1 MEHMGAWGTHLEEGE
16 MAEHS
21 GDPLT
26 VVRFVDE
33 VQLERQVLLRFLRE
47 PQKLELWKGPSHDPH
62 QQLSKQNKN
71 LNHISTLL
79 YGYCFEH
86 APTI

>member
-1 MEHMGAWGTHLEEGE
+1 

-26 VVRFVDE
+26 VVRLVYE

-47 PQKLELWKGPSHDPH
+47 PQKLELWKGPGYDPH
-62 QQLSKQNKN
+62 QQLSKQNQN
-71 LNHISTLL
+71 LNRISTLL
-79 YGYCFEH
+79 YGHCFER

>member
-1 MEHMGAWGTHLEEGE
+1 

-26 VVRFVDE
+26 VVRFVDK
-33 VQLERQVLLRFLRE
+33 VQLERQVLLRFLGQ

-62 QQLSKQNKN
+62 QQLSKQNQN
-71 LNHISTLL
+71 LNLISTLL
-79 YGYCFEH
+79 YGHCFERP
-86 APTI
+86 PTIYGANRVI